1 MLKNKTRQKRLIWI
15 YEIMDKKTLLK
26 NYECACNNIIMELL
40 KEWELDSGYGYW
52 IGGVVGGLYDYDG
65 YITIDMVDAVYCI
78 KNNISRDTYNEYV
91 DYNVRCMQNNL
102 TTMNLNSYI
111 KGAPRVT
118 EDTFNKIEELK
129 KGIQD
134 IIEEEKSKN
143 KNL

>member
-1 MLKNKTRQKRLIWI
+1 
-15 YEIMDKKTLLK
+15 MDKKTLLK

-118 EDTFNKIEELK
+118 EETFNKIEVLK

>member
-1 MLKNKTRQKRLIWI
+1 
-15 YEIMDKKTLLK
+15 MDKKTLLK

-52 IGGVVGGLYDYDG
+52 IGGIVGGLYDYDG

-111 KGAPRVT
+111 KGAPRVA
-118 EDTFNKIEELK
+118 EETFNKIDELK
-129 KGIQD
+129 KEIKA
-134 IIEEEKSKN
+134 ITEEEISKN

>member
-1 MLKNKTRQKRLIWI
+1 
-15 YEIMDKKTLLK
+15 MDKKTLLK

-91 DYNVRCMQNNL
+91 DYNVRCIQNNL

-118 EDTFNKIEELK
+118 EETFNKIDELK
-129 KGIQD
+129 KEIKD
-134 IIEEEKSKN
+134 ITEEEISKN

>member
-1 MLKNKTRQKRLIWI
+1 
-15 YEIMDKKTLLK
+15 MDKKTLLK

-52 IGGVVGGLYDYDG
+52 IGGIVGGLYDYDG

-91 DYNVRCMQNNL
+91 DYNVRCIQNNM

-118 EDTFNKIEELK
+118 EETFNKIEVLK

>member
-1 MLKNKTRQKRLIWI
+1 
-15 YEIMDKKTLLK
+15 
-26 NYECACNNIIMELL
+26 MELL

-65 YITIDMVDAVYCI
+65 YIIIDMVDAVYCI

-91 DYNVRCMQNNL
+91 GYNVRCIQNNL
-102 TTMNLNSYI
+102 TTMNLDSYI

-118 EDTFNKIEELK
+118 EETFNKIEELK

>member
-1 MLKNKTRQKRLIWI
+1 
-15 YEIMDKKTLLK
+15 MDKKTLLK

-52 IGGVVGGLYDYDG
+52 IGGIVGGIYDYDG

-91 DYNVRCMQNNL
+91 DYNVRCIQNNL

-118 EDTFNKIEELK
+118 KETFDKIEELK
-129 KGIQD
+129 KEIQA
-134 IIEEEKSKN
+134 ITEEEKSKN

>member
-1 MLKNKTRQKRLIWI
+1 
-15 YEIMDKKTLLK
+15 MDKKTLLK

-52 IGGVVGGLYDYDG
+52 IGDIVGGLYDYDG

-91 DYNVRCMQNNL
+91 DYNVRCIQNNM

-118 EDTFNKIEELK
+118 EETFNKIEKLK
-129 KGIQD
+129 KEIQA
-134 IIEEEKSKN
+134 IQN
-143 KNL
+143 KK

>member
-1 MLKNKTRQKRLIWI
+1 
-15 YEIMDKKTLLK
+15 MDKKTLLK

-52 IGGVVGGLYDYDG
+52 IGDIVGGLYDYDG

-91 DYNVRCMQNNL
+91 DYNVRCIQNNL

-118 EDTFNKIEELK
+118 EETFNKIEELK

>member
-1 MLKNKTRQKRLIWI
+1 
-15 YEIMDKKTLLK
+15 MDKKTLLK

-52 IGGVVGGLYDYDG
+52 IGDIVGGLYDYDG

-91 DYNVRCMQNNL
+91 DYNVRCIQNNL

-118 EDTFNKIEELK
+118 EETFNKIEELK
-129 KGIQD
+129 KGIKA
-134 IIEEEKSKN
+134 ITEEEISKN

>member
-1 MLKNKTRQKRLIWI
+1 
-15 YEIMDKKTLLK
+15 MDKKTLLE

-52 IGGVVGGLYDYDG
+52 IGGIVGGLYDYDC
-65 YITIDMVDAVYCI
+65 YIIIDMVDAVYCI

-91 DYNVRCMQNNL
+91 DYNVRCIQNNM

-118 EDTFNKIEELK
+118 EETFNKIEELK

>member
-1 MLKNKTRQKRLIWI
+1 
-15 YEIMDKKTLLK
+15 MDKKTLLK

-118 EDTFNKIEELK
+118 EETFNKIEELK

>member
-1 MLKNKTRQKRLIWI
+1 
-15 YEIMDKKTLLK
+15 MDKKTLLK

-52 IGGVVGGLYDYDG
+52 IGGIVGGLYDYNG

-118 EDTFNKIEELK
+118 EETFNKIDELK
-129 KGIQD
+129 KEIKA
-134 IIEEEKSKN
+134 ITEEEISKN